1 MVGSEKMKVLLY
13 TENERVIGKSG
24 LGKAIKH
31 QMKALENEGIE
42 YTTNPNDE
50 YDILH
55 INTYFPKSYFLAKK
69 AKKKGKKIVYHAHST
84 EEDYKDGFI
93 FAKQTSKLFKK
104 WLIKCYRLGDVIVT
118 PTLYS
123 KKLLKGYKGLE
134 DKKIYDV
141 SNGIELDFF
150 EKDEKLGETFRRKY
164 GYKKEDKVIFGI
176 GLYIERKGIVDF
188 VELAKR
194 FPQYKFI
201 WFGYSPLAAATKP
214 VKRAVNTK
222 LDNLTF
228 AGYVEPDMIK
238 AAMNGANLFLFP
250 TLEETEGIPIIEACA
265 CRCSAI
271 IRDIPIF
278 DDWLIDGKNVYKAK
292 DVDEFEQKIKLFFS
306 GKLKNLTDKAYDIA
320 KQRDIKI
327 VGKKL
332 KKIYKSL

>member
-1 MVGSEKMKVLLY
+1 MKVLLY
-13 TENERVIGKSG
+13 TENERMVGKSG

-31 QMKALENEGIE
+31 QMKALDSVGIK
-42 YTTNPNDE
+42 YTTNPKED

-69 AKKKGKKIVYHAHST
+69 AKKNGKKIVYHAHST
-84 EEDYKDGFI
+84 EEDYKNGFI

-104 WLIKCYRLGDVIVT
+104 WLIKCYSLGDVIIT
-118 PTLYS
+118 PTIYS
-123 KKLLKGYKGLE
+123 KKLLQGYKGLE

-150 EKDEKLGETFRRKY
+150 KKDKKLGEEFRKKY
-164 GYKKEDKVIFGI
+164 GYTKDDKVIFGI

-188 VELAKR
+188 VELAR
-194 FPQYKFI
+194 RLPQYKFI
-201 WFGYSPLAAATKP
+201 WFGYSPLLAATKP
-214 VKRAVNTK
+214 VKKAVHTK

-228 AGYVEPDMIK
+228 AGYVDQEMIK
-238 AAMNGANLFLFP
+238 AAMSGGDLFLFP

-265 CRCSAI
+265 CKCNAI

-278 DDWLIDGKNVYKAK
+278 EDWLIDGKNVYKAK
-292 DVDEFEQKIKLFFS
+292 LVDDFENKIKLFFAD
-306 GKLKNLTDKAYDIA
+306 KLPSLTDNAYEIA
-320 KQRDIKI
+320 KKRSIKT

-332 KKIYKSL
+332 EKIYKEVEHSK